1 MLSKTYR
8 HKIDNFLTPEECSDY
23 IQMSES
29 IGFEEAL
36 IQTRGN
42 GQVMNKEVRDNYRVI
57 LDDKDLAEKLWSRIS
72 ELDIP
77 DYLDDHDVLWTP
89 DGLNE
94 RFRFYRYEYGQ
105 QFKRHADGSFKRSED
120 EISFVTVLL
129 YLNDDFNGGET
140 QFFYP
145 HDVVTPKEGML
156 YLFKHKQ
163 LHQGNP
169 VTTGRKYVLRTDIMY
184 KKK

>member
-1 MLSKTYR
+1 
-8 HKIDNFLTPEECSDY
+8 
-23 IQMSES
+23 MSED
-29 IGFEEAL
+29 IGFEEAM

-42 GQVMNKEVRDNYRVI
+42 GQVMDKDVRDNYRVV
-57 LDDKDLAEKLWSRIS
+57 LDDIELASKLWPRIN
-72 ELDIP
+72 ELNIP
-77 DYLDDHDVLWTP
+77 DYLDDNNVLWEP
-89 DGLNE
+89 IGLNE

-105 QFKRHADGSFKRSED
+105 QFKRHADGAFKRSDD

-129 YLNDDFNGGET
+129 YLNGDFNGGET

-145 HDVVTPKEGML
+145 HDVVIPEEGML
-156 YLFKHKQ
+156 YLFKHRQ

-184 KKK
+184 KRK